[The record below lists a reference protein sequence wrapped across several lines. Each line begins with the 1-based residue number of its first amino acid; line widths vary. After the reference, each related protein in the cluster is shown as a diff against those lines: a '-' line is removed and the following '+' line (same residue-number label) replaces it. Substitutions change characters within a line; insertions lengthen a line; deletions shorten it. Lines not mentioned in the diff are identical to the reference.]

1 MYYRQLSADIQMKNY
16 VIETSF
22 VSPEVPKTRDNK
34 TGIYFMIYFNVRG

>member
-22 VSPEVPKTRDNK
+22 VSLEVAKARDDK
-34 TGIYFMIYFNVRG
+34 TGIYFMINFNVRG